1 MVLALNYNMLGV
13 NIRSENAAKPHTMPS
28 RYLCEYIRSI
38 EKNGHALDFGCGKL
52 RYSDELISKFDE
64 VTFLDSKRQLEREQI
79 IRGIKTKI
87 IDYVPRYYKNAN
99 TVAFEDVDKIIGGY
113 DFILCSNVLSA
124 VPCRD
129 TIDKIVL
136 SIKRLLKSGGETL
149 IVNQYKSSYFKKY
162 ETGRKHLYGYIY
174 KNSKSVS
181 YYGLLDELAVQ
192 EICSSHG
199 LEILKSWSKAGSS
212 YVTVGSCNA
221 I

>member
-1 MVLALNYNMLGV
+1 MVLALNYNMHGV

-181 YYGLLDELAVQ
+181 YYALLHDFNISRPCEEHISCTA
-192 EICSSHG
+192 
-199 LEILKSWSKAGSS
+199 SS

>member
-1 MVLALNYNMLGV
+1 MVLALNYNMHGV

-149 IVNQYKSSYFKKY
+149 IVNQYKSSYFKNTKQEENIFTDTFTKIQKVFLTMDYSMNSQCKKY
-162 ETGRKHLYGYIY
+162 VLHM
-174 KNSKSVS
+174 
-181 YYGLLDELAVQ
+181 A
-192 EICSSHG
+192 
-199 LEILKSWSKAGSS
+199 LK
-212 YVTVGSCNA
+212 Y
-221 I
+221 